1 MNIVDC
7 LDKICSNENLIKANL
22 KFCLMSSDKVPYTI
36 SDQKAS
42 PSNPKHFSDIEHIL
56 AKENV
61 SDYAGVGVSIQA
73 SNICAIDVDHC
84 FEKPFDATT
93 CDERGKDIINMFK
106 DLAYIEFSFSGT
118 GLRLLFKAPT
128 IDNYS
133 DMYYI
138 KNSKNSIEYYQPA
151 NKARYVSITGQ
162 SIYNNKIIEKEGV
175 RDTLLKFLNKYMIR
189 TKKAPKPIA
198 MDVKDDITI
207 EEALAKVKVAYLKN
221 YNFQDLWFGVA
232 PGSNKDESE
241 RDYFIISYLFS
252 NVTTNKNIIKELFEM
267 SPYYKSKD
275 SKHIYKWKYSD
286 FRYFNFIYNSIVD
299 SYK

>member
-1 MNIVDC
+1 
-7 LDKICSNENLIKANL
+7 
-22 KFCLMSSDKVPYTI
+22 
-36 SDQKAS
+36 
-42 PSNPKHFSDIEHIL
+42 
-56 AKENV
+56 
-61 SDYAGVGVSIQA
+61 
-73 SNICAIDVDHC
+73 
-84 FEKPFDATT
+84 
-93 CDERGKDIINMFK
+93 
-106 DLAYIEFSFSGT
+106 
-118 GLRLLFKAPT
+118 
-128 IDNYS
+128 
-133 DMYYI
+133 
-138 KNSKNSIEYYQPA
+138 
-151 NKARYVSITGQ
+151 
-162 SIYNNKIIEKEGV
+162 
-175 RDTLLKFLNKYMIR
+175 MIR